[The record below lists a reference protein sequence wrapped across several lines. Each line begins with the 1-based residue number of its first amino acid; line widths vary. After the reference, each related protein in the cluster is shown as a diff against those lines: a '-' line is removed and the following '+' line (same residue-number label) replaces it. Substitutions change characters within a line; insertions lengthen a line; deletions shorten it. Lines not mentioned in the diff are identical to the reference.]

1 MPVKSDLR
9 KNSPFCQ
16 ESYPAQDLP
25 LNFRLQWN
33 AECDIIEK
41 NKTTGGKNV
50 KKKRKGALRLAGT
63 FLRESWHWFAL
74 SILATSGAA
83 LTGMLT
89 PQIVRVTV
97 DSVLGNEPLG
107 LPAWIENQINAA
119 GGTAFLRENL
129 WVIGVV
135 VVAVA
140 VLAALFHYGS
150 RVLNTRAAE
159 TLVKTMRD
167 KIFRHLLKL
176 PQEWY
181 QGQHTGDIIQRCTS
195 DVNTVKD
202 FLSEQLVSVFRI
214 IVMLILS
221 LTFMFSISRQLTFIA
236 LASVPILLGGSFL
249 FHRMVSPEFEICDEN
264 ESRLS
269 AIVQENLSGVRV
281 VRAFGREAYEIEK
294 FDRQNDHY
302 QGLWDKVNNL
312 FMCYWSA
319 TELVMNI
326 QILLLIVFGAV
337 FAVRGGLT
345 AGGYI
350 AFLSYHTYLSWPIR
364 QLGRSISEMSKAGV
378 SLRRVGDILSAKP
391 EQDPPCPAE
400 TDFRGDI
407 VFDRVS
413 FSFDG
418 KTPVLEDVSFTVPA
432 GKTVGILGGT
442 GSGKST
448 LMRLLDCLLTLPEGN
463 GSITVG
469 GTDIRALRAA
479 DVRANVG
486 LVLQEP
492 FLFSR
497 TLGENLRMA
506 NPEAS
511 DADIA
516 RAAHTACLDS
526 AVEKFTEG
534 YETFVGERGVTL
546 SGGQKQRAAIARTLV
561 QNTPIL
567 VFDDSLSAVDTET
580 DAAIRARLAENTG
593 GRTTLLI
600 SHRTATLRHTDCIVV
615 LERGRVAEIGT
626 HEELL
631 AKNGIYRR
639 IHDIQNGKEET
650 GLDT

>member
-1 MPVKSDLR
+1 M
-9 KNSPFCQ
+9 
-16 ESYPAQDLP
+16 
-25 LNFRLQWN
+25 
-33 AECDIIEK
+33 
-41 NKTTGGKNV
+41 
-50 KKKRKGALRLAGT
+50 KKKRKGTLRLAGT
-63 FLRESWHWFAL
+63 FLRGSWHWFAMT
-74 SILATSGAA
+74 ILATVGAA
-83 LTGMLT
+83 LTSMLT

-97 DSVLGNEPLG
+97 DSVLGNEPLD
-107 LPAWIENQINAA
+107 LPAWIADRINAA
-119 GGTAFLRENL
+119 GGTAYLRENL
-129 WVIGVV
+129 WVIGAVI
-135 VVAVA
+135 VAVA
-140 VLAALFHYGS
+140 VFAALFHYGS

-167 KIFRHLLKL
+167 RIFRHLLGL
-176 PQEWY
+176 PEEWY
-181 QGQHTGDIIQRCTS
+181 QEQHTGDIIQRCTS
-195 DVNTVKD
+195 DVNMVKD

-214 IVMLILS
+214 VVMLTLS
-221 LTFMFSISRQLTFIA
+221 LTFMFTISWQLTLIA
-236 LASVPILLGGSFL
+236 LASVPILLGGSFF
-249 FHRMVSPEFEICDEN
+249 FHRKVSPEFEICDEN
-264 ESRLS
+264 EGKLS

-302 QGLWDKVNNL
+302 QGLWDKVNKM
-312 FMCYWSA
+312 FMRYWSA

-326 QILLLIVFGAV
+326 QILLLVVFGAV

-350 AFLSYHTYLSWPIR
+350 AFLSYNTYLSWPIR

-378 SLRRVGDILSAKP
+378 SLRRVGDILNAKP
-391 EQDPPCPAE
+391 EQDPPSPAG

-448 LMRLLDCLLTLPEGN
+448 LTRLLDRLLTLPEGN
-463 GSITVG
+463 GSITIG

-511 DADIA
+511 DADVA
-516 RAAHTACLDS
+516 GAAHTACLDS

-580 DAAIRARLAENTG
+580 DATIRARLAENTD
-593 GRTTLLI
+593 GRTALLI

-615 LERGRVAEIGT
+615 LERGRVAEMGT

-639 IHDIQNGKEET
+639 IYDIQNGKEET
-650 GLDT
+650 GHDR